1 MAGGESVRRVSQ
13 ETVIPQSSVR
23 ALLVDDHALFR
34 ETLALALAS
43 EPNLTVEHCASI
55 REALPLLTRQ
65 TFDLVLLDH
74 DLGSER
80 ASQFLPAAR
89 QHGYEGRVLVVTA
102 WVSDN
107 EARRL
112 LRQGVNG
119 IFLKQGPLG
128 DLGDAI
134 RTVAEGGTWL
144 DRSFTAIAE
153 DGAASPLSAAPVLNE
168 RQRKV
173 LRFVME
179 GLSNKEIAW
188 HLQISESY
196 VKAILQSLFQKTG
209 VRTRGQLVRVAV
221 EQYNDQ
227 L

>member
-1 MAGGESVRRVSQ
+1 MEQAQ
-13 ETVIPQSSVR
+13 KQIQ

-34 ETLALALAS
+34 ESVARVLAA
-43 EPNLTVEHCASI
+43 EPEFHMEHCGSI
-55 REALPLLTRQ
+55 RDALQLLAQHR
-65 TFDLVLLDH
+65 FDLVLLDH

-89 QHGYEGRVLVVTA
+89 QAGFEGRVLVVTA
-102 WVSDN
+102 WVSET

-112 LRQGVNG
+112 MRQGVAG
-119 IFLKQGPLG
+119 IFLKHSPLG
-128 DLGDAI
+128 DLTDAI
-134 RTVAEGGTWL
+134 RAVCEGGTWF
-144 DRSFTAIAE
+144 DPSF
-153 DGAASPLSAAPVLNE
+153 AASEKDSVAGQTSTPLFND

-173 LRFVME
+173 LRFVLE

-188 HLQISESY
+188 RLQISESY

-209 VRTRGQLVRVAV
+209 VRTRGQLVRVAF
-221 EQYNDQ
+221 EQYEEQ